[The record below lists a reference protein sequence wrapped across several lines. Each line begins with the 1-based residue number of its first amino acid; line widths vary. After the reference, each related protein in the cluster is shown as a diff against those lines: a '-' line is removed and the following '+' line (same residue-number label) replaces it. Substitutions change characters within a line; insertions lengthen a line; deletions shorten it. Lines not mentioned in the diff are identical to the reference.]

1 MRKIILIIVFLVGG
15 IIFLKL
21 NFQQQKKI
29 DKDFLEDINLQLLGV
44 VDTVDKGNHYHGYG
58 IIRLKVISSNIQE
71 YDPRHKQEFYFC
83 IIKNGIAEVYDHTS
97 ATYKQ
102 DTLFYDTKLKIGGF
116 LKNGKKEEVGSI
128 SINTD
133 KNYYNYIREHT
144 IFK

>member
-1 MRKIILIIVFLVGG
+1 MRKIILIIVFVVGG

-21 NFQQQKKI
+21 NFQQQKQI
-29 DKDFLEDINLQLLGV
+29 DKDFLEDLNLQLIGV

-71 YDPRHKQEFYFC
+71 YDQRLKQEFYFC
-83 IIKNGIAEVYDHTS
+83 IIKNEMAEIYEHAFISKV
-97 ATYKQ
+97 
-102 DTLFYDTKLKIGGF
+102 DTVRIDTRKKMIYYVED
-116 LKNGKKEEVGSI
+116 GKEQAGSI
-128 SINTD
+128 SINAD